1 MSKHLSK
8 NEQTNNV
15 LREKKNILFLFL
27 LFLERTVWIWIPMLA
42 VQNMKAGVFLLWWGW
57 VLATESRVHW
67 QKREVPEM
75 SKKGR

>member
-1 MSKHLSK
+1 MSKHPFN

-15 LREKKNILFLFL
+15 LREEKTSFSFL
-27 LFLERTVWIWIPMLA
+27 LFLERTVCIWKPMLA

-67 QKREVPEM
+67 RGREIHEM
-75 SKKGR
+75 PKKGR